1 MKTTLRIFMGAK
13 KYWGYLIVA
22 LIAVIVSTIAGF
34 YNPWALREL
43 TSIATEG
50 NSDFGAQSLR
60 IGLMLLVA
68 TILQSAASSI
78 SGYLNHHVAL
88 HYVADMRTE
97 LYSKLQHMGLKY
109 FNKSR
114 TGDLTSRVINDV
126 MEIEILL
133 AHVIPDFVVN
143 ILTFLGV
150 GILLFSINVKLA
162 IISLVTIPFLIGITI
177 WQSKYLSPIWKQ
189 NSMVRGEL
197 SGTVQDNFSGIKE
210 IQIFNQQEKEEKR
223 IKNLSIKHSKAY
235 LKASFFFETTF
246 PLLAFFTAL
255 GSVIVIIVGG
265 FMVSRGEI
273 NIGDIVGF
281 SMYLGMFY
289 GPIKSFSRLMEMAGT
304 AVAGCRR
311 VFEVMDEVP
320 DVKEKVN
327 AKKIPRVKGEVEFK
341 GISFSYNNDIDV
353 LKNVNLK
360 VNPGETVAFVGTT
373 GVGKTTIASLLN
385 RFYDPQHGS
394 ILIDGVDIKDITL
407 KSLRDNIS
415 MVLQDTFL
423 FNGTVYE
430 NIVYGWKEATREQV
444 IEASKAAN
452 AHEFIEELED
462 VYDTVIGERGVRLS
476 GGQKQRISIA
486 RAILRNSPILI
497 LDEATSALDTKTEK
511 EIQTALDEISK
522 ERTTIVIAH
531 RLSTIRNADKIVVLD
546 RAGIKEEGTHDELI
560 RTGGTY
566 AMLYSSQV
574 S

>member
-1 MKTTLRIFMGAK
+1 MKTTLRVFIGAK
-13 KYWGYLIVA
+13 KYWGYLILA

-43 TSIATEG
+43 TSLATEG
-50 NSDFGAQSLR
+50 SPDFGAQSLR

-68 TILQSAASSI
+68 TILQSAGGSI
-78 SGYLNHHVAL
+78 SGYLNHHAAL

-126 MEIEILL
+126 MEVEVLL
-133 AHVIPDFVVN
+133 AHIIPDFVVN
-143 ILTFLGV
+143 ILTFIGV

-162 IISLVTIPFLIGITI
+162 FFSLVTIPFLIGITI
-177 WQSKYLSPIWKQ
+177 WQSKYMSPIWKE
-189 NSMVRGEL
+189 NSRVRGEL

-210 IQIFNQQEKEEKR
+210 IQIFNQQDTEEKR
-223 IKNLSIKHSKAY
+223 VNKLSMKHSKAY

-265 FMVSRGEI
+265 MMVSRGEV

-311 VFEVMDEVP
+311 VYEVLDEVP
-320 DVKEKVN
+320 DVKEKTNVE
-327 AKKIPRVKGEVEFK
+327 KLSKVSGKIEFK
-341 GISFSYNNDIDV
+341 DVSFSYNDEIGV
-353 LKNVNLK
+353 LENINLNIK
-360 VNPGETVAFVGTT
+360 SGETVAFVGAT
-373 GVGKTTIASLLN
+373 GVGKTTVASLLN
-385 RFYDPQHGS
+385 RFYDLQNGS
-394 ILIDGVDIKDITL
+394 ILIDGTDIKDVTL

-423 FNGTVYE
+423 FNGSIYE
-430 NIVYGWKEATREQV
+430 NIVYGWKEASKEQV
-444 IEASKAAN
+444 LEASKAAN
-452 AHEFIEELED
+452 AHEFIEALENG
-462 VYDTVIGERGVRLS
+462 YDTVIGERGVRLS

-511 EIQTALDEISK
+511 EIQIALDEISK
-522 ERTTIVIAH
+522 DRTTIVIAH
-531 RLSTIRNADKIVVLD
+531 RLSTIRNADKIVVLEKS
-546 RAGIKEEGTHDELI
+546 GIKEMGSHDELI
-560 RTGGTY
+560 RRGGTY
-566 AMLYSSQV
+566 ATLYRSQV